1 MAAREAIRLRGRV
14 QGVGMR
20 PFVFGLA
27 ERLGLAGFVRNDGEG
42 VAIEVEGG
50 AIEDFAAALVAEA
63 PPLARID
70 RVERRPLPPRGDSG
84 FVIAA
89 SHECGAAAT
98 AIPADAATC
107 ESCLDDLFNPASR
120 FYLYPFVT
128 CTQCGPRFTIT
139 RAVPYD
145 RPNTA
150 MAGFA
155 LCPECARAYVDPRD
169 RRFHAEPL
177 ACPVCGPK
185 LRLYPDQPEGA
196 SEPSC
201 AGRAPPDRLAARA
214 RARGRSTRQLEGKGA
229 NEVISTEPSSAGL
242 RDPVAA
248 IGAALRAGKIV
259 AVKGIGGFHLMCDAA
274 NEDSVASLRRRK
286 GRESKPFAV
295 MVANPASLD
304 RVAMPEAAERALIA
318 SPSRPIVLMR
328 LRPGALA
335 ASVAPS
341 LTRGG
346 FLLPYAPL
354 HHLIFHDLAGRP
366 QGRDWRDQAQPVALI
381 ATSANPGGE
390 PLVVEDEEARLR
402 LAGIADLIVTH
413 DRPILIRAD
422 DSVMGIAAG
431 GPVFLRRGRGFV
443 PDPIDLGGDGPCVL
457 GVGAHLKATVTLTRG
472 REAFVS
478 QHIGDLDT
486 AETLRFY
493 RETIAHLTR
502 VLDVSPEIVAC
513 DRHAD
518 YASTRYAESLDRPL
532 VRVQHHAAHLAAIAA
547 EHRQTGPVLGV
558 ALDGHGLGDDGG
570 NWGGELMI
578 VEGASWRRIGHL
590 RPLALPGGDR
600 AAREP
605 WRMGVAALDAIGQ
618 AESAAARFADIPL
631 AAALAG
637 RVGLAPTTTSLGRLF
652 DAAAALLGL
661 RTHQGHE
668 GQAAMELEA
677 LVAEP
682 RPLGGGFALVSDVLD
697 FTPLLAALAAP
708 GIDRRAG
715 AELFHGT
722 LVAGLAAWIGA
733 AATRLGMERVALG
746 GGCLMNRVLAEGLAV
761 ALERQG
767 IRPLLARQAPCNDG
781 GLSLG
786 QAAMARAA
794 GSAP

>member
-1 MAAREAIRLRGRV
+1 
-14 QGVGMR
+14 MR

-27 ERLGLAGFVRNDGEG
+27 ERLGLVGFVCNDAEG
-42 VAIEVEGG
+42 VAIEVEGS
-50 AIEDFAAALVAEA
+50 AIDAFATALAAEA

-70 RVERRPLPPRGDSG
+70 AVERRPLVPHGGTG

-89 SHECGAAAT
+89 SRNGGAIAT
-98 AIPADAATC
+98 AIPADAAMC
-107 ESCLDDLFNPASR
+107 ESCLDDLFDPASR

-155 LCPECARAYVDPRD
+155 LCPECEQAYRDPRD

-177 ACPVCGPK
+177 ACPICGPR
-185 LRLYPDQPEGA
+185 LSLYPDEPESS

-214 RARGRSTRQLEGKGA
+214 RARGRSTRQPDADETIA
-229 NEVISTEPSSAGL
+229 SASGL
-242 RDPVAA
+242 THPIAA
-248 IGAALRAGKIV
+248 IGAALWAGQIV
-259 AVKGIGGFHLMCDAA
+259 AVKGIGGFHLMCDAS
-274 NEDSVASLRRRK
+274 NEASVAALRHRK
-286 GRESKPFAV
+286 GRDAKPFAA

-304 RVAMPEAAERALIA
+304 RFACPEAAERALIA
-318 SPSRPIVLMR
+318 APSRPIVLMR
-328 LRPGALA
+328 LRPGTLA
-335 ASVAPS
+335 PAVAPS
-341 LTRGG
+341 LARGG

-366 QGRDWRDQAQPVALI
+366 EGRDWRDQAQPIALI

-431 GPVFLRRGRGFV
+431 GPVFLRRARGFV

-457 GVGAHLKATVTLTRG
+457 GVGAHLKVTVTLTRG

-502 VLDVSPEIVAC
+502 ILDVSPEIVAC

-532 VRVQHHAAHLAAIAA
+532 MRVQHHAAHLAAIAA

-605 WRMGVAALDAIGQ
+605 WRMAVAALDAIGQ

-637 RVGLAPTTTSLGRLF
+637 RVASAPTTTSLGRLF

-661 RTHQGHE
+661 RTHQGYE

-677 LVAEP
+677 LVSEP
-682 RPLGGGFALVSDVLD
+682 QQLPGGYVLAGNVLD
-697 FTPLLAALAAP
+697 FTPLLAVLAAP
-708 GIDRRAG
+708 GIDCRAG

-722 LVAGLAAWIGA
+722 LIAGLAAWIA
-733 AATRLGMERVALG
+733 AAAARLGVDVVALG
-746 GGCLMNRVLAEGLAV
+746 GGCLMNRVLAEGLSV

-767 IRPLLARQAPCNDG
+767 VRPLLARQVPCNDG

-786 QAAMARAA
+786 QAALARVWARSAA
-794 GSAP
+794 

>member
-1 MAAREAIRLRGRV
+1 
-14 QGVGMR
+14 MR

-27 ERLGLAGFVRNDGEG
+27 ERLGLVGFVCNDAEG
-42 VAIEVEGG
+42 VAIEVEGR
-50 AIEDFAAALVAEA
+50 AIDAFAAALAAEA

-70 RVERRPLPPRGDSG
+70 AVERRPLHACGGTG

-89 SHECGAAAT
+89 SRDGGAVAT
-98 AIPADAATC
+98 AIPADAALC
-107 ESCLDDLFNPASR
+107 ESCLDDLFDPASR

-139 RAVPYD
+139 RTVPYD

-155 LCPECARAYVDPRD
+155 LCPECEQAYRDPRD

-177 ACPVCGPK
+177 ACPICGPR
-185 LRLYPDQPEGA
+185 LSLYPDEPEGS
-196 SEPSC
+196 SEPLF
-201 AGRAPPDRLAARA
+201 P
-214 RARGRSTRQLEGKGA
+214 
-229 NEVISTEPSSAGL
+229 I
-242 RDPVAA
+242 AA
-248 IGAALRAGKIV
+248 IGAALRAGQIV
-259 AVKGIGGFHLMCDAA
+259 AVKGIGGFHLMCDAS
-274 NEDSVASLRRRK
+274 NEASVAALRHRK

-304 RVAMPEAAERALIA
+304 RFAAPEAAERTLIA
-318 SPSRPIVLMR
+318 APSRPIVLMR
-328 LRPGALA
+328 VRPGTLA
-335 ASVAPS
+335 PSVAPS
-341 LTRGG
+341 LIRGG

-366 QGRDWRDQAQPVALI
+366 EGRDWRDQAQPIALI

-390 PLVVEDEEARLR
+390 PLVVEDEEARQR

-431 GPVFLRRGRGFV
+431 GPVFLRRARGFV

-502 VLDVSPEIVAC
+502 ILDVSPEIVAC

-532 VRVQHHAAHLAAIAA
+532 MRVQHHAAHLAAIAA
-547 EHRQTGPVLGV
+547 EHRQSGPVLGV

-605 WRMGVAALDAIGQ
+605 WRMAVAALDAIGQ
-618 AESAAARFADIPL
+618 AERAAARFADIPL

-637 RVGLAPTTTSLGRLF
+637 RVASAPTTTSLGRLF
-652 DAAAALLGL
+652 DAVAALLGL

-677 LVAEP
+677 LVREP
-682 RPLGGGFALVSDVLD
+682 QPLPGGYALADDVLD
-697 FTPLLAALAAP
+697 FTPLLAVLAAP

-722 LVAGLAAWIGA
+722 LIAGLAAWIA
-733 AATRLGMERVALG
+733 AAAARLGVDVVALG
-746 GGCLMNRVLAEGLAV
+746 GGCLMNRVLAEGLSV

-767 IRPLLARQAPCNDG
+767 VRPLLARAVPCNDG

-786 QAAMARAA
+786 QAAMARVWA
-794 GSAP
+794 GCGS

>member
-1 MAAREAIRLRGRV
+1 LDRGGGGDGAGHGEGRRSGVRQGDAMVTREAIRLRGRV

-27 ERLGLAGFVRNDGEG
+27 ERLGLAGFVRNDAEG
-42 VAIEVEGG
+42 VAIEVEG
-50 AIEDFAAALVAEA
+50 AAVEQFAAALRAEA

-70 RVERRPLPPRGDSG
+70 ALERRPLHACGGDR
-84 FVIAA
+84 FVIAD
-89 SHECGAAAT
+89 SRGGGAIAT

-107 ESCLDDLFNPASR
+107 ESCLDDLFDPASR

-155 LCPECARAYVDPRD
+155 LCPDCDRSYRDPRD

-177 ACPVCGPK
+177 ACPVCGP
-185 LRLYPDQPEGA
+185 RL
-196 SEPSC
+196 S
-201 AGRAPPDRLAARA
+201 L
-214 RARGRSTRQLEGKGA
+214 
-229 NEVISTEPSSAGL
+229 
-242 RDPVAA
+242 PVAE
-248 IGAALRAGKIV
+248 IGAALRAGQIV
-259 AVKGIGGFHLMCDAA
+259 AVKGIGGFHLMCDAT
-274 NEDSVASLRRRK
+274 NEDSVAALRRRK
-286 GRESKPFAV
+286 GRDAKPFAV
-295 MVANPASLD
+295 MVANLASLD
-304 RVAMPEAAERALIA
+304 RFAGPEPAERALIA
-318 SPSRPIVLMR
+318 SPPRPIVLMR
-328 LRPGALA
+328 LRPGTLA
-335 ASVAPS
+335 PSVAPS
-341 LTRGG
+341 LARGG
-346 FLLPYAPL
+346 FLLPYTPL
-354 HHLIFHDLAGRP
+354 HHLIFHELAGRP
-366 QGRDWRDQAQPVALI
+366 EGQDWREQAQPTALI

-390 PLVVEDEEARLR
+390 PLVVEDEEARRR
-402 LAGIADLIVTH
+402 LDGIADLIVTH

-422 DSVMGIAAG
+422 DSVMSVAAG
-431 GPVFLRRGRGFV
+431 GPVFLRRARGFV
-443 PDPIDLGGDGPCVL
+443 PDPIDLGEDGPCVL

-502 VLDVSPEIVAC
+502 VLDVTPESVAC
-513 DRHAD
+513 DLHSD

-532 VRVQHHAAHLAAIAA
+532 VRVQHHAAHLAEIAA
-547 EHRQTGPVLGV
+547 EHRLSGPVLGV

-578 VEGASWRRIGHL
+578 VDGASWRRIGHL

-605 WRMGVAALDAIGQ
+605 WRMAVAALCAIGQ
-618 AESAAARFADIPL
+618 PEAVVARFAEIPL
-631 AAALAG
+631 ATALVG
-637 RVGLAPTTTSLGRLF
+637 RVASAPTTTSLGRLF

-661 RTHQGHE
+661 RTHQEYE

-677 LVAEP
+677 LVREP
-682 RPLGGGFALVSDVLD
+682 HCLAGGFTLADDKLD
-697 FTPLLAALAAP
+697 FTPLLAAMAAP
-708 GIDRRAG
+708 GIDRRVG

-722 LVAGLAAWIGA
+722 LIAGLAAWIA
-733 AATRLGMERVALG
+733 AAAVRLGMERVALG
-746 GGCLMNRVLAEGLAV
+746 GGCLMNNVLADGLTA
-761 ALERQG
+761 ALRQQG
-767 IRPLLARQAPCNDG
+767 LTPLLARAVPCNDG

-786 QAAMARAA
+786 QAAMARAWDKA
-794 GSAP
+794 AP

>member
-1 MAAREAIRLRGRV
+1 
-14 QGVGMR
+14 MR

-27 ERLGLAGFVRNDGEG
+27 ERLGLAGFVCNDAEG
-42 VAIEVEGG
+42 VAIEVEGR
-50 AIEDFAAALVAEA
+50 AIDAFAAALRAEA

-70 RVERRPLPPRGDSG
+70 AVERRPLHACGGTG

-89 SHECGAAAT
+89 SRDGGAVAT
-98 AIPADAATC
+98 AIPADAAMC
-107 ESCLDDLFNPASR
+107 ESCLDDLFDPASR

-155 LCPECARAYVDPRD
+155 LCPDCERAYRDPHD

-177 ACPVCGPK
+177 ACPICGPK
-185 LRLYPDQPEGA
+185 L
-196 SEPSC
+196 
-201 AGRAPPDRLAARA
+201 
-214 RARGRSTRQLEGKGA
+214 
-229 NEVISTEPSSAGL
+229 SS
-242 RDPVAA
+242 PIAA
-248 IGAALRAGKIV
+248 IGAALRAGQIV
-259 AVKGIGGFHLMCDAA
+259 AVKGIGGFHLMCDAR
-274 NEDSVASLRRRK
+274 NEDSVAALRRRK
-286 GRESKPFAV
+286 SRDAKPFAV

-304 RVAMPEAAERALIA
+304 RFAIPEAAERTLIA
-318 SPSRPIVLMR
+318 APSRPIVLMR
-328 LRPGALA
+328 LRPGTLA
-335 ASVAPS
+335 PSVAPS
-341 LTRGG
+341 LARGG

-366 QGRDWRDQAQPVALI
+366 EGRDWRDQAQPMALI

-390 PLVVEDEEARLR
+390 PLVVEDEEARHR

-431 GPVFLRRGRGFV
+431 GPVFLRRARGFV

-493 RETIAHLTR
+493 RETIAHLAR

-513 DRHAD
+513 DLHSD

-547 EHRQTGPVLGV
+547 EHRQTGPVLGA

-605 WRMGVAALDAIGQ
+605 WRMAVAALYAIGQ

-631 AAALAG
+631 AAALVG
-637 RVGLAPTTTSLGRLF
+637 RVASAPTTTSLGRLF

-661 RTHQGHE
+661 RTHQEYE

-677 LVAEP
+677 LVSEP
-682 RPLGGGFALVSDVLD
+682 QQLPDGYVLADDVLD
-697 FTPLLAALAAP
+697 FTPLLAVLAAP

-722 LVAGLAAWIGA
+722 LIAGLAAWIAQA
-733 AATRLGMERVALG
+733 AARLGTNAVALG
-746 GGCLMNRVLAEGLAV
+746 GGCLMNRVLAEGLSV
-761 ALERQG
+761 ALARQG
-767 IRPLLARQAPCNDG
+767 LSPLLARQVPCNDG

-786 QAAMARAA
+786 QAAMARIWA
-794 GSAP
+794 GSAR

>member
-1 MAAREAIRLRGRV
+1 MTRRDATVRREAIRLRGRV

-27 ERLGLAGFVRNDGEG
+27 ERLGLVGFVCNDAEG
-42 VAIEVEGG
+42 VAIEVEGR
-50 AIEDFAAALVAEA
+50 AIDAFAAALAAEA

-70 RVERRPLPPRGDSG
+70 AVERRPLPPQGSGG

-89 SHECGAAAT
+89 SRDGGAVAT
-98 AIPADAATC
+98 AIPADAALC
-107 ESCLDDLFNPASR
+107 ESCLDDLFDPASR

-155 LCPECARAYVDPRD
+155 LCPECEQAYRDPRD

-177 ACPVCGPK
+177 ACPICGPR
-185 LRLYPDQPEGA
+185 LSLYPDEPEGS
-196 SEPSC
+196 SEPLF
-201 AGRAPPDRLAARA
+201 P
-214 RARGRSTRQLEGKGA
+214 
-229 NEVISTEPSSAGL
+229 I
-242 RDPVAA
+242 AA
-248 IGAALRAGKIV
+248 IGAALRAGQIV
-259 AVKGIGGFHLMCDAA
+259 AVKGIGGFHLMCDAS
-274 NEDSVASLRRRK
+274 NEASVAALRHRK

-304 RVAMPEAAERALIA
+304 RFAIPEAAERTLIA
-318 SPSRPIVLMR
+318 APSRPIVLMR
-328 LRPGALA
+328 VQPGTLA
-335 ASVAPS
+335 PSVAPS

-366 QGRDWRDQAQPVALI
+366 EGRDWRDQAQPFALI

-390 PLVVEDEEARLR
+390 PLVVEDEEARQR

-422 DSVMGIAAG
+422 DSVMGGAAG
-431 GPVFLRRGRGFV
+431 GPVFLRRARGFV
-443 PDPIDLGGDGPCVL
+443 PDPIDLGEDGPCVL

-502 VLDVSPEIVAC
+502 ILDVSPEIVAC
-513 DRHAD
+513 DLHSD

-532 VRVQHHAAHLAAIAA
+532 MRVQHHAAHLAAIAA
-547 EHRQTGPVLGV
+547 EHRQSGPVLGV

-605 WRMGVAALDAIGQ
+605 WRMGVAALAAIGQ

-631 AAALAG
+631 AAALAA
-637 RVGLAPTTTSLGRLF
+637 RVASAPTTTSLGRLF

-677 LVAEP
+677 LVREP
-682 RPLGGGFALVSDVLD
+682 QPLPGGYVLADDVLD
-697 FTPLLAALAAP
+697 FTPLLAALAVP

-722 LVAGLAAWIGA
+722 LIAGLAAWITA
-733 AATRLGMERVALG
+733 AAARLGMERVALG
-746 GGCLMNRVLAEGLAV
+746 GGCLMNRVLAEGLSV

-767 IRPLLARQAPCNDG
+767 VRPLLARAVPTNDG

-786 QAAMARAA
+786 QAAMARAV
-794 GSAP
+794 